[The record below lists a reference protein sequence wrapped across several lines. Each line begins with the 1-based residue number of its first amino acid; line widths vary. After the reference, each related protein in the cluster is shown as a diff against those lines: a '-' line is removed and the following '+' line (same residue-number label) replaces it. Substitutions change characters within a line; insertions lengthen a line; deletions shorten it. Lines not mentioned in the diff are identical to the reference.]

1 MNLNR
6 EQIQKY
12 LPHRDPF
19 LFVDEIID
27 FESAHSIK
35 ALVSFK
41 EDSFFFKGHFP
52 GRPVLPGVI
61 IVESMAQVGG
71 VLIYASFEEEFLG
84 KSPALV
90 GIDNVKFKSP
100 TLPDEQ
106 LTIETFLVKRKLGIF
121 KLSAKA
127 YKNSE
132 LVVEADITATI
143 LKD

>member
-52 GRPVLPGVI
+52 GRPVVPGVI

-71 VLIYASFEEEFLG
+71 VLIYRSFE
-84 KSPALV
+84 
-90 GIDNVKFKSP
+90 
-100 TLPDEQ
+100 
-106 LTIETFLVKRKLGIF
+106 
-121 KLSAKA
+121 
-127 YKNSE
+127 
-132 LVVEADITATI
+132 
-143 LKD
+143 